1 MIFLPAPLALP
12 HQHLNGVS
20 ELVSRT
26 IRVSIVCISK
36 FNNSPKIH
44 KNPDPAFRPACRGL
58 APEHAVTLEWVEN

>member
-12 HQHLNGVS
+12 HQRLNGVS

-36 FNNSPKIH
+36 FNNSHKIH
-44 KNPDPAFRPACRGL
+44 KTKNWALRAARRGL
-58 APEHAVTLEWVEN
+58 APERTVTLEWGEN